1 LTVLRDDILRLLASH
16 PKKYVSG
23 EKISQQLHV
32 TRAAIWKQIQVLKA
46 EGFEIEG
53 QTKNGYCLVKTSF
66 SLNEWIVKKALTTI
80 SFGRKITLEDELE
93 STNVRAR
100 ELARQ
105 GGVHGQVVLARRQ
118 SSGRGRLQREWES
131 PRGGLWMSVIL
142 RPNLSLADASK
153 ITLAASVAIVDAF
166 EELFS
171 LRIGIKWPNDLIFN
185 GLKIA
190 GILGEVVGEWNTVQT
205 LILGIGINVNFP
217 REQLSPLLNA
227 TTLFEILKKDVDL
240 NILAVTILKH
250 LEKQVISLEE
260 EAFEELKLCWLE
272 RAVGLGEEVKIL
284 RGEQVTQG
292 IFKGITIDG
301 ALLLETEDGEKSFS
315 AGEVQ
320 LRSKMSNYFL

>member
-1 LTVLRDDILRLLASH
+1 MLRHDILHLLAAH
-16 PKKYVSG
+16 PEKYVSG
-23 EKISQQLHV
+23 EKISQQLKV
-32 TRAAIWKQIQVLKA
+32 TRAAIWKQIQVLKE

-53 QTKNGYCLVKTSF
+53 QTKNGYCLLKTPF
-66 SLNEWIVKKALTTI
+66 SLNEWVLKKALTTTLL
-80 SFGRKITLEDELE
+80 GCKIHLEDELE
-93 STNVRAR
+93 STNVRAK

-118 SSGRGRLQREWES
+118 SSGRGRLQRQWES

-171 LRIGIKWPNDLIFN
+171 FQIGIKWPNDLLFN

-190 GILGEVVGEWNTVQT
+190 GILGEVVGEWNAVQT
-205 LILGIGINVNFP
+205 LILGMGINVNFSHE
-217 REQLSPLLNA
+217 RLNPLLKA
-227 TTLFEILKKDVDL
+227 TTLLEILKYEVDL
-240 NILAVTILKH
+240 NLLAATILRN
-250 LEKQVISLEE
+250 LEKQVISLEKK
-260 EAFEELKLCWLE
+260 AFEELRVSWLE
-272 RAVGLGEEVKIL
+272 RAISLGEEVRIL
-284 RGEQVTQG
+284 RGEHVIQG

-301 ALLLETEDGEKSFS
+301 ALILETGDGEQSFS

-320 LRSKMSNYFL
+320 LRSKTNEYF